1 MKKTTC
7 KLAAVAIGHPD
18 TETMGKRA
26 LSTAEVAL
34 DGFVGDKHQGH
45 TRGVWEGD
53 KDPEGTIR
61 RNERQWSGISSEELD
76 RITRELDLSEP
87 ITASVLA
94 VNVCV
99 TGIEGFS
106 QLPGGSRLVFPSGAV
121 LVVEEYNPPCIGMS
135 ENISRLV
142 TTRSGKPLSKGA
154 FSKAARGL
162 RGVAG
167 VVDVAGVINVG
178 DEIVIEFFEVPNY
191 ASPFEEVSR
200 AEAEKGSVAG
210 AKRQNVI

>member
-1 MKKTTC
+1 MKKITC
-7 KLAAVAIGHPD
+7 KLTAVAIGNPD
-18 TETMGKRA
+18 AETLGKRA
-26 LSTAEVAL
+26 LMTAEVAL

-53 KDPEGTIR
+53 KDPEGTTR
-61 RNERQWSGISSEELD
+61 RNERQWSGISTEELD

-87 ITASVLA
+87 LSAGDLG

-99 TGIEGFS
+99 AGIEGFS

-135 ENISRLV
+135 ENVSRLF
-142 TTRSGKPLSKGA
+142 TTRSGKPLGKGA

-162 RGVAG
+162 RGVVG

-178 DEIVIEFFEVPNY
+178 DEIVIEYFEVPDY
-191 ASPFEEVSR
+191 AIPFDEVSL
-200 AEAEKGSVAG
+200 AEIEKKA
-210 AKRQNVI
+210 